1 MGQGERALR
10 GRELALARRKALSA
24 RGKAAIQDAAPARSR
39 AQSSGSGE
47 HVAGRSSRRENNYSG
62 GGGRQAMLDNSV
74 RAISRA
80 RRQALSSRG
89 KAADTSRD
97 RTRADEAVKTSGRG
111 SAIAQ
116 KPAGKQGKPAGSQTC
131 RCGCKVKDD
140 ALQGEA
146 AREAEVNPTAVIGKK
161 FVPVR
166 RRQTSSSSSVRGL
179 ALARRKALSARGKAA
194 LNGGAMSEAQAAKA
208 GNPGMSG
215 REVARL
221 VREQRS
227 RRGGA
232 GLKKSPPCGR
242 QRNKPG
248 RQDKLQSAAAQDAPW
263 KVGASETSHGQVVT
277 GTIVGRS
284 PAVTGDEP
292 STCRPITGTEYLGA
306 EIFRDFCRTDVP
318 RTNVRKVAVTSTS
331 HGNSVTGNRVGR
343 SSKVTGNE
351 PGTCKKVTGDEYLS
365 AEDYETFC
373 GTSLPSAPRK
383 ISMAETMKGKV
394 VTGDNV
400 GRSAAVTGDEYGSRR
415 LLTGTQY
422 VKPADEPGKAPE
434 KVGVS
439 TTLHGRKITGTEVGR
454 RERMTG
460 LEMGDCRNITGDD
473 YLGREH
479 FAAHCDTVPSPGDEK
494 VGESRTLSGQR
505 VTGNMV
511 GRAGRVTGDEP
522 GTCKA
527 VTGTP
532 YTGEED
538 LQAYCEPEEQ
548 VETVMRAKPN
558 KSQWGKPVTGGQPD
572 VTGLTGA
579 DKGACETVSG
589 TPYVGADQVAQICPG
604 VPAEPGSPD
613 FPQMIE
619 EQPWGEFSVAPPGH
633 AARHTV
639 DERAVTGSRYGNG
652 QITGAFSK
660 ALGKVTGTEQ
670 MRYGRKPGETNQQQ
684 PAGNVHGRVKARI
697 TGEGQDA
704 GLKITGDD
712 WERGERVTGT
722 EGSSSVVRNATLR
735 GQPRVMGA
743 RAFAP
748 EKGPEPVSKVTGSSG
763 NTEKGSLVTYSGGAR
778 G

>member
-1 MGQGERALR
+1 MGQGERALS
-10 GRELALARRKALSA
+10 GRELALARRKAMST
-24 RGKAAIQDAAPARSR
+24 RGKAAIQGAPPARSSV
-39 AQSSGSGE
+39 QSSASGAGA
-47 HVAGRSSRRENNYSG
+47 AGRDMRRVSSYPVG
-62 GGGRQAMLDNSV
+62 GAQQTMAGNTV

-89 KAADTSRD
+89 KAADTIRD
-97 RTRADEAVKTSGRG
+97 RTRADEALKAAGRN
-111 SAIAQ
+111 SAIGHKA
-116 KPAGKQGKPAGSQTC
+116 AGKQGDPAGGQTC

-140 ALQGEA
+140 APQGEGGRDA
-146 AREAEVNPTAVIGKK
+146 AVNAATGPGKK
-161 FVPVR
+161 IVPVR
-166 RRQTSSSSSVRGL
+166 RRQTSVSNSVRGL

-242 QRNKPG
+242 QRSKPG
-248 RQDKLQSAAAQDAPW
+248 SDKLQSAAAQDAPW

-284 PAVTGDEP
+284 PSVTGDEP

-331 HGNSVTGNRVGR
+331 HGNPVTGNRVGR

-365 AEDYETFC
+365 AEDYEAFC
-373 GTSLPSAPRK
+373 GASLPSTPRK

-422 VKPADEPGKAPE
+422 TKPADEPGKAPE

-479 FAAHCDTVPSPGDEK
+479 FMSHCDTVPPPGDEK
-494 VGESRTLSGQR
+494 VGESKTLSGQR

-511 GRAGRVTGDEP
+511 GRSQRVTGDEP

-538 LQAYCEPEEQ
+538 LQAYCEPAEQ
-548 VETVMRAKPN
+548 AETAMRAKPN
-558 KSQWGKPVTGGQPD
+558 KSHWGKPVTGGQPD

-604 VPAEPGSPD
+604 SPAEPGSPD
-613 FPQMIE
+613 FPQMID
-619 EQPWGEFSVAPPGH
+619 EQPWGEFSVEPPGH
-633 AARHTV
+633 AARHTL

-670 MRYGRKPGETNQQQ
+670 MRYGRHAGERNQHL
-684 PAGNVHGRVKARI
+684 AGDVHGRVKARI

-735 GQPRVMGA
+735 GQPKAMGA